1 MQSDEGM
8 KGRVGVQAIV
18 QARAGSTRLPGK
30 LFLKIGP
37 KAILEW
43 VVERLRASARVER
56 VVVATTAN
64 PEDDQTESMAGSLG
78 VSVFRGEEDDVLD
91 RFYRAL
97 AVFPADTVVRATA
110 DNPLLD
116 TGALDAM
123 IGAHLAGG
131 YDYTGCG
138 GAVPLGLTA
147 EAVSS
152 SAIKTAWSQSREKP
166 HREHVTPYIY
176 THPEKFRLFSVLA
189 SPAISGR
196 SYRLTTDT
204 ADDLDMMRAIYERL
218 AGLGLPFCAEEAVR
232 LLDSN
237 ADIAGMNSNVMQ
249 KDWRKELGS

>member
-30 LFLKIGP
+30 LFFKIGP

-43 VVERLRASARVER
+43 VIQRLRVSARVER

-64 PEDDQTESMAGSLG
+64 PEDDQTENMAGSLG
-78 VSVFRGEEDDVLD
+78 VPVFRGEEDDVLD

-97 AVFPADTVVRATA
+97 EVFPADTVVRATA

-116 TGALDAM
+116 TATLDTM
-123 IGAHLAGG
+123 IEAHVAGG

-138 GAVPLGLTA
+138 GPVPIGLTA

-176 THPEKFRLFSVLA
+176 THPEKFRLSSIPA

-204 ADDLDMMRAIYERL
+204 VDDYNLMTAIYERL
-218 AGLGLPFCAEEAVR
+218 SRLGLPFCAEEAVR
-232 LLDSN
+232 LLDAN
-237 ADIAGMNSNVMQ
+237 PDIVGMNSNVTQ
-249 KDWRKELGS
+249 KDWRKET